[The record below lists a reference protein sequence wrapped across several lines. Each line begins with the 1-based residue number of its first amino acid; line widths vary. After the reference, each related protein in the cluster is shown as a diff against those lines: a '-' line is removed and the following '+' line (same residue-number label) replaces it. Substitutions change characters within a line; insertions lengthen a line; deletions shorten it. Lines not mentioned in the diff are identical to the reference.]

1 MGAVALVRRASRPH
15 PYLLDA
21 IVAFLLFVI
30 SVSYPLLAPLGGQGR
45 LTPSQAAFSAVVCGV
60 LALRRRYPLAVLA
73 VSSAATALSVALT
86 AARGL
91 STLAVVIAVYTV
103 AVSTNRL
110 TAVLAGSF
118 TGLILVGGALYST
131 RGTVLDPEK
140 VVLVLWSGLAAA
152 VGDAIRSHRD
162 YVLAAEERARRAE
175 QSRDEETRRRL
186 AEDRLRIAR
195 DLHDVMAHHIAV
207 INVQAGVAGHV
218 LRNDPA
224 GAQEALG
231 HVRRASQTVLD
242 ELGTVLGVLRENEE
256 VTAPTEPVPGL
267 GRMEELIESFR
278 SAGLRVTWR
287 RAGTIYPLPAPVDVA
302 AYRLLQESLTNA
314 HKHGGDTV
322 RIQLSY
328 QPEQLTVEVDNE
340 AAPPRRGIQSVG
352 TGYGLLGMRERVSA
366 SGGRMDAGPR
376 PDGGF
381 RVRAVLPANQAT
393 GLGRRAAA
401 DAPSQTGR
409 ERG

>member
-1 MGAVALVRRASRPH
+1 MGALALVLRAARRHPHIFDAVVALC
-15 PYLLDA
+15 
-21 IVAFLLFVI
+21 LFVI
-30 SVSYPLLAPLGGQGR
+30 SVSYPLLGPLGGQGR
-45 LTPSQAAFSAVVCGV
+45 LAAGQIAFSAVVWGV

-73 VSSAATALSVALT
+73 VSSAATALSVALNE
-86 AARGL
+86 ARGL

-118 TGLILVGGALYST
+118 TGLVLVGGALYST

-140 VVLVLWSGLAAA
+140 VVLILWSGLAAA

-195 DLHDVMAHHIAV
+195 ELHDIMAHHIAV

-218 LRNDPA
+218 LRSDPA

-242 ELGTVLGVLRENEE
+242 ELGTVLRVLRENEE
-256 VTAPTEPVPGL
+256 APAPTEPVPGL

-278 SAGLRVTWR
+278 GAGLRVTWR
-287 RAGTIYPLPAPVDVA
+287 RAGQTYRLPAPVDLA

-314 HKHGGDTV
+314 HKHGGDSV
-322 RIQLSY
+322 RIELSY
-328 QPEQLTVEVDNE
+328 RPEQLTVEVDNE
-340 AAPPRRGIQSVG
+340 AAPERRGLRSVVG

-366 SGGRMDAGPR
+366 AGGRMQAGPR
-376 PDGGF
+376 PGGGF
-381 RVRAVLPANQAT
+381 RIRAVLPTA
-393 GLGRRAAA
+393 
-401 DAPSQTGR
+401 QTGR